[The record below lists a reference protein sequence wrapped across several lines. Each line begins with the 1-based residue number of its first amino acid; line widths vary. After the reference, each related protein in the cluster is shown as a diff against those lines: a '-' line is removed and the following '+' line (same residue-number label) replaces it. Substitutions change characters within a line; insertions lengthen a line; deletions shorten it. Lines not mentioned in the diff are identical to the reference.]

1 MAHGQY
7 LGTGKTLNGSALVL
21 LCETGLWGNLDGP
34 GKYDEKLQ
42 AALQAAHADFL
53 GWKKK
58 TANLLVANLALQ
70 LPG

>member
-7 LGTGKTLNGSALVL
+7 LGTGKTLNGSALVV
-21 LCETGLWGNLDGP
+21 LCETGLWGNLGGP

-42 AALQAAHADFL
+42 AALQEAHADFL
-53 GWKKK
+53 AWKRA
-58 TANLLVANLALQ
+58 ANSLVANLALQ